1 MIDLATLLIMA
12 SCVAVALAWLMPRSW
27 AFDLVALWTL
37 AVLAW
42 LSWPTALWLL
52 LVTLLTPLVL
62 RAGERTPHRGA
73 VAGSWAMVLLAG
85 FVAAQLMVSQVW
97 IGAAFFTLRALHVV
111 GDWWLGRQAAPGLR
125 AHWRYQLFLPVLFVG
140 PIHRLPHFTRQVER
154 RRWDPADLAAGA
166 ERALTGLFWATVFGE
181 YLVTIARQ
189 WLLPHNVSQ
198 RDFATDWLASVL
210 DWAALYFVFAGLTG
224 VALGLSRMTGLTLEE
239 NFDHPW
245 RARNLIDFW
254 TRWHM
259 SLTNWCRD
267 YVFTPVTAL
276 TRSPVAGLFA
286 AMLVVGLWHEISLY
300 YVLWSAWQAG
310 GVLISRMAVHHFP
323 LHRLPDLARRICAPF
338 LILGWLSLARP
349 VIIRLLEIA
358 R

>member
-1 MIDLATLLIMA
+1 MIDIATLLILA
-12 SCVAVALAWLMPRSW
+12 SCVAVALAWLAPRSW
-27 AFDLVALWTL
+27 AFDVVALWTV

-42 LSWPTALWLL
+42 LSWPTALWLA

-62 RAGERTPHRGA
+62 QAGERVPYRGA
-73 VAGSWAMVLLAG
+73 VAGFWAALLLAG
-85 FVAAQLMVSQVW
+85 FVAAQVMVSQVW
-97 IGAAFFTLRALHVV
+97 IGGAFFTLRALHVV
-111 GDWWLGRQAAPGLR
+111 GDWWLGRQLAPSLR

-140 PIHRLPHFTRQVER
+140 PIHRLPHFARQVER
-154 RRWDPADLAAGA
+154 RRWDPADFAIGA
-166 ERALTGLFWATVFGE
+166 ERAITGLFWATVFGE
-181 YLVTIARQ
+181 YLMAIARQ
-189 WLLPHNVSQ
+189 RLLPLGGSPQ
-198 RDFATDWLASVL
+198 DFAADWLASVL
-210 DWAALYFVFAGLTG
+210 DWTSLYFVFAGLTS
-224 VALGLSRMTGLTLEE
+224 VALGLSRMAGLTLEE

-259 SLTNWCRD
+259 SLTSWCRD

-286 AMLVVGLWHEISLY
+286 AMLAVGLWHEISLY

-310 GVLISRMAVHHFP
+310 GVLINRMAGHYLA
-323 LHRLPDLARRICAPF
+323 LHRLPELVRRIGAPI

-349 VIIRLLEIA
+349 VILRLLEVA